1 MYEPFIVT
9 LEDIDCMDVMAGVKA
24 ASPQAME
31 QLLDIASVIAL
42 RKKEERRLLAVG
54 RPTDDPELVWVG
66 VELNHALMW
75 VDRLHDELVR
85 RPERALAAS
94 QALASSPAGSTTP
107 PILA

>member
-1 MYEPFIVT
+1 MFLVT
-9 LEDIDCMDVMAGVKA
+9 LEEIDYMDCLAGVKA
-24 ASPQAME
+24 ASPQAAE

-42 RKKEERRLLAVG
+42 RRKEEQRLVAAG
-54 RPTDDPELVWVG
+54 RPTDDPELVWIG

-94 QALASSPAGSTTP
+94 QALASSPADSNATQ
-107 PILA
+107 ILA